1 MLSLITMEVTF
12 MQHYFLAWKLILN
25 FSGSS
30 SREAFWMFMLV
41 HTLIAIGCITLDIAM
56 NITIWLDDIYE
67 VIAFV
72 PMLSIIARRLHDID
86 KSGYW
91 GLVFFIPA
99 VGPFWLLYLLV
110 QSTNTDGI
118 GEVNA

>member
-1 MLSLITMEVTF
+1 
-12 MQHYFLAWKLILN
+12 MQYYFLAWKLSLN
-25 FSGSS
+25 FSGRS

-41 HTLIAIGCITLDIAM
+41 HIL
-56 NITIWLDDIYE
+56 ITIGFITASITMDIKVLSFVDIIYD
-67 VIAFV
+67 VISFV

-99 VGPFWLLYLLV
+99 VGPFGLVYLLV
-110 QSTNTDGI
+110 KSTKNRRDG
-118 GEVNA
+118 ETLA